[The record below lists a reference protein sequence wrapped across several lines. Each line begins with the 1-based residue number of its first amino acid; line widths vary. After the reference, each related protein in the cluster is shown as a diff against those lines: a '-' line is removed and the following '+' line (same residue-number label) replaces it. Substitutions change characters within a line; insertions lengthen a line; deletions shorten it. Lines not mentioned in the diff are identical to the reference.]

1 MKPKTID
8 QLGVKIFADG
18 ADVKGMLE
26 MYAKPYIKGLT
37 TNPTLMRKAGIA
49 DYRAFARDILAAI
62 VDKPVCFE
70 VFADDFAE
78 MERQALEIAAWADN
92 VYVKIPITN
101 TRRESSAALVKR
113 LADRR
118 VKLNVTAIMTL
129 AQVRETVAALNSATP
144 SFVSVFAGR
153 IADTGLDPQP
163 LMLEAV
169 KMLEA
174 NANAQLVWAST
185 REVLNI
191 FQADAIGCHVIT
203 VTRDILSKL
212 ALVGYDLTEYSLDTV
227 KMFHDDA
234 QSAGFSL

>member
-1 MKPKTID
+1 MTSLS
-8 QLGVKIFADG
+8 QLAVKIFADG
-18 ADVKGMLE
+18 ADKAGMLDLC
-26 MYAKPYIKGLT
+26 AKPYIKGLT
-37 TNPTLMRKAGIA
+37 TNPTLRRKAGIA
-49 DYRAFARDILAAI
+49 DYRAFARDILATI

-78 MERQALEIAAWADN
+78 MERQALEIAGWADN

-113 LADRR
+113 LSERR

-144 SFVSVFAGR
+144 SYVSVFAGR